1 MSLATSS
8 GKTLTVAGT
17 FPHVNLLPPEIAAEA
32 KFRRTR
38 MLLSLVVVGAV
49 AVTGGL
55 YVMASNQAAS
65 AADDLASAQATQSQ
79 LQAEA
84 AKYADVPK
92 VYAQVAA
99 AQQDLTQAMGQEV
112 RYSYV
117 LNDLSL
123 TLAGVNGVWLT
134 NLAVSQA
141 VDDPSSSKSAL
152 GNPSIGTITF
162 TGDATKHTDVA
173 AWLDGLAKTP
183 YYTDPYFSS
192 SVVGQPIGT
201 TPIVTF
207 TSQVSLTEKA
217 LSNRYNPKAGG

>member
-1 MSLATSS
+1 MSLATSTTKS
-8 GKTLTVAGT
+8 LTAAEI
-17 FPHVNLLPPEIAAEA
+17 FPRVNLLPPEIAAEA

-38 MLLSLVVVGAV
+38 MLLSLVIVGAV

-65 AADDLASAQATQSQ
+65 ASDDLASAQATQVK

-84 AKYADVPK
+84 AKYANVPK
-92 VYAQVAA
+92 VYAEVAA

-123 TLAGVNGVWLT
+123 TLGRVNGVWLT
-134 NLAVSQA
+134 NLAVTQA
-141 VDDPSSSKSAL
+141 VDNPSTSKSAL
-152 GNPSIGTITF
+152 GNPSIGTLTF
-162 TGDATKHTDVA
+162 TGEATKHTDVA

-183 YYTDPYFSS
+183 YYADPYFSNS
-192 SVVGQPIGT
+192 AVGQPIGT
-201 TPIVTF
+201 TPIVDF
-207 TSQVSLTEKA
+207 TSQVSLTDKA

>member
-8 GKTLTVAGT
+8 SKTLTGEET
-17 FPHVNLLPPEIAAEA
+17 FPRVNLLPPEIAAEA
-32 KFRRTR
+32 QFRRVR
-38 MLLSLVVVGAV
+38 ILLSLVVVGAV

-55 YVMASNQAAS
+55 YVMASNQVAS
-65 AADDLASAQATQSQ
+65 ASQDLASAQATQTT
-79 LQAEA
+79 LKTEA

-99 AQQDLTQAMGQEV
+99 AQQQLTQAMGQEV
-112 RYSYV
+112 RYSFV

-123 TLAGVNGVWLT
+123 TLAQVNGVWLD
-134 NLAVSQA
+134 NLTVTQA
-141 VDDPSSSKSAL
+141 VDNPSSSKSAL

-162 TGDATKHTDVA
+162 TGKATKHTDVA
-173 AWLDGLAKTP
+173 AWLDALAKTP
-183 YYTDPYFSS
+183 YYADPYLTNSAA
-192 SVVGQPIGT
+192 GQTIGT

-207 TSQVSLTEKA
+207 NSQVALTSKA